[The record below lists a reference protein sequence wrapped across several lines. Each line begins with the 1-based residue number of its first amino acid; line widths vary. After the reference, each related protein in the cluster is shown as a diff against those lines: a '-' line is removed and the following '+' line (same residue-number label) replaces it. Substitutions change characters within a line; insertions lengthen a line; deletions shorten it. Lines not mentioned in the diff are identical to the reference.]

1 MVERNIGKVC
11 FLTKA
16 HKLMLS
22 CLKHRF
28 GIISFFL
35 LRHVLS
41 QSEPHNAVG
50 GGLELCVAGV
60 SECKWS

>member
-35 LRHVLS
+35 LRHVL
-41 QSEPHNAVG
+41 
-50 GGLELCVAGV
+50 LCLICLFETASLTQTRVPMREQAG
-60 SECKWS
+60 